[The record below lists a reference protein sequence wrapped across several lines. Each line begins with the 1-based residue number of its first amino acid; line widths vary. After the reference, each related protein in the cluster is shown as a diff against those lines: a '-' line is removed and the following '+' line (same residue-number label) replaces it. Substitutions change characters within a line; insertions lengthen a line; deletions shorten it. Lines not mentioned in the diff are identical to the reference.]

1 MLLLAGVDKAFPVRR
16 TRIQA
21 LRDVTLTIPDG
32 RLTAILGAS
41 GSGKTTLLRVIAGFE
56 RPDGGVVTLGERSLV
71 KPGVFVRPERR
82 GIGIVPQDG
91 ALFPHLDVAANV
103 AFGLRHTVAD
113 RLSPR
118 RRHTEA
124 ERVEELLGLVG
135 LDGFQR
141 RRVDQLS
148 GGQQQRVALA
158 RALAPSPSVILLDEP
173 FSAIDAA
180 LRASLSAEIRAL
192 LAGLGITTVLVT
204 HDQEEALSLADQVVV
219 MRDGR
224 VIQTGTP
231 HEVYEDPVDA
241 ATARFVGDAVV
252 LDGTVVSCDGS
263 GATVNCVLGPLTGRL
278 RPHAPSEV
286 TTLAHGG
293 LGACQVIIRPEGLR
307 MTQVPT
313 TGSAARV
320 VSTEYFGHDALTTL
334 RLGADGTGPEVR
346 VRSSD
351 AGPLPCPHSRVLI
364 EVAGR
369 VLVVPAAAAL
379 AS

>member
-1 MLLLAGVDKAFPVRR
+1 MLRLAGVDKTFPVRR
-16 TRIQA
+16 APVRA

-56 RPDGGVVTLGERSLV
+56 RPDRGDVMLGERCLV

-103 AFGLRHTVAD
+103 AFGLRHSLAD
-113 RLSPR
+113 RLSPH
-118 RRHTEA
+118 RRHAEA
-124 ERVEELLGLVG
+124 ARVEELLSLVG

-158 RALAPSPSVILLDEP
+158 RALAPKPSVILLDEP

-180 LRASLSAEIRAL
+180 LRASLSVEIRAL
-192 LAGLGITTVLVT
+192 LTGLGITSVLVT

-231 HEVYEDPVDA
+231 HDVYENPADV

-252 LDGTVVSCDGS
+252 LDGTVMSCDAS
-263 GATVNCVLGPLTGRL
+263 GATVDCVLGPLTGQL
-278 RPHAPSEV
+278 QLHTPSAQA
-286 TTLAHGG
+286 LPAC
-293 LGACQVIIRPEGLR
+293 LGACKVIIRPEGLR
-307 MTQVPT
+307 MSQAAT

-320 VSTEYFGHDALTTL
+320 VATEYFGHDALTTV

-346 VRSSD
+346 VRTSD
-351 AGPLPCPHSRVLI
+351 AGPLPSPESRVHI

-369 VLVVPAAAAL
+369 VLVVPASAGL